1 VRPSSF
7 FSQLCQIALH
17 GLCIFTFVALSVPL
31 AANEP
36 FLNRPS
42 NEWTEAEA
50 LQVLND
56 SSWAHTITTA
66 TQDTPCDYEHPA
78 FPGLFRGEMAQIA
91 DLRSTQFP
99 AESVKP
105 DGAEYLVRLVSVKP
119 TQAAVE
125 RLISLDEKWDPYR
138 QGIGLEPGSK
148 PTNTEESWY
157 NPADEIIVVV
167 TLKRPGSAGASFLDY
182 AFENRADGTAFLAH
196 YLFAC
201 AGCEQRTAKF
211 MPSRI
216 VFARGTTTRRR
227 QLSCLFPALSMG
239 SRCSRIATKSW
250 SSASSSIRECLRP
263 HLL

>member
-1 VRPSSF
+1 MRPSSF

-36 FLNRPS
+36 FLNKPS

-50 LQVLND
+50 PQVLND

-78 FPGLFRGEMAQIA
+78 FPGLFREEIAQIA
-91 DLRSTQFP
+91 DLRPTQFP

-125 RLISLDEKWDPYR
+125 RLISLDSLDEKWILIAKALVWSPAASPQIWRKVGITR
-138 QGIGLEPGSK
+138 QMK
-148 PTNTEESWY
+148 
-157 NPADEIIVVV
+157 
-167 TLKRPGSAGASFLDY
+167 
-182 AFENRADGTAFLAH
+182 
-196 YLFAC
+196 LF
-201 AGCEQRTAKF
+201 
-211 MPSRI
+211 
-216 VFARGTTTRRR
+216 
-227 QLSCLFPALSMG
+227 
-239 SRCSRIATKSW
+239 SW
-250 SSASSSIRECLRP
+250 SPLSAQDPQGPAFSIMPLRIEP
-263 HLL
+263 MVRHS